1 MSQKKSLVIVESPAK
16 AKTISKILGSDFQ
29 VEASIG
35 HIRDLPGGSKEVPAE
50 FKSQPWASLGVNVEQ
65 DFEPLYIVPADK
77 KKHVNFLKS
86 ALKDA
91 KDLYLA
97 TDEDREGEAI
107 SWHLREVLK
116 PKVPV
121 HRMVFHEITREAI
134 QSALA
139 STREIDE
146 GLVKAQ
152 ETRRI
157 LDRLYG
163 YDVSPLLWKKVR
175 PGLSA
180 GRVQSVAVRLIVERE
195 RDRMAFRNA
204 TYFDLE
210 AHLRTGLGESFSAML
225 VSVASRRIPSGK
237 DFDASTGKL
246 KDPQLLQ
253 LDRAGAEALASRLE
267 NTPFVVTSIEVK
279 PYTERPKAPFTTST
293 LQQEANRKLGLTA
306 RDTMRIAQSLYEN
319 GYITYMR
326 TDSTTL
332 SKEAVAAARNLVRSQ
347 YGNEFL
353 YDSERSYATKVKNA
367 QEAHEAIRPA
377 GNTFRLPETL
387 RGELN
392 YDQFRLFDLIW
403 KRTVASQMADAR
415 KRRVVMSIQAADA
428 VFQATGTS
436 IEFEGFL
443 RAYVEG
449 SDDPA
454 AELAE
459 KERLLPTVQPEEKL
473 KLNKLDPLSHTTQP
487 PARFTEA
494 SLTQALEERGI
505 GRPSTYASI
514 IDTILRRDYVFKKGN
529 ALVPS
534 WTAFAVIRL
543 MEDHFS
549 SLVDYQ
555 FTAEMEDYLD
565 QISRNERE
573 NLSYLQEF
581 YFGDDVNEAEA
592 APGGIGLKPL
602 LEQKVAEIDPRSAC
616 SYPLKSYESEPEN
629 GTETSGTILLETDS
643 QNQVFVR
650 IGRYGPY
657 IERGEKRAS
666 IPEDMPPDELT
677 LEVALEL
684 LEKQERAEQPL
695 GFHPVSNKP
704 IFIKQGRFG
713 PYVQMGAAD
722 DEEKKNA
729 SLPKGVAAE
738 AMTIDLAVKL
748 LSLPR
753 NLGNHPDDGEP
764 IIATQ
769 GRFGPFLKHG
779 SDSRSIPAEYPLL
792 EITLEQALGIL
803 AQPKPTRGQGRGV
816 AAPPLKTLEVSPVTG
831 KAIEL
836 RDGRYGLYVTDGET
850 NASLPKDLSGDELTF
865 EQAVSL
871 LEARAAAGPSK
882 KKGKKGAAS
891 KGTAKS
897 GAAKKGASKKS
908 GSKKSGAK
916 KSSAQADED
925 VGSDDGDSDAELA
938 SAPTSKKSSVKKGA
952 TKKSA
957 TKKAATKKSAAKKST
972 AKKSTAKGTAALKS
986 SGDQDAEE

>member
-16 AKTISKILGSDFQ
+16 AKTIAKFLGSGFQ

-50 FKSQPWASLGVNVEQ
+50 YKSEPWASLGVNV
-65 DFEPLYIVPADK
+65 DNGFEPLYIVPPDK
-77 KKHVNFLKS
+77 KKHVSFLKS

-121 HRMVFHEITREAI
+121 HRMVFHEITKEAI
-134 QSALA
+134 QSALET
-139 STREIDE
+139 TRDIDE
-146 GLVKAQ
+146 GMVKAQ

-163 YDVSPLLWKKVR
+163 YDISPLLWKKVR

-195 RDRMAFRNA
+195 RERMAFHSA
-204 TYFDLE
+204 TYFDLDAVLE
-210 AHLRTGLGESFSAML
+210 TAARESFSATL
-225 VSVASRRIPSGK
+225 VSVGGRRIPSGK
-237 DFDASTGKL
+237 DFDPATGKL
-246 KDPQLLQ
+246 KESGMLL
-253 LDRAGAEALASRLE
+253 LDESSASALKERLSRAD
-267 NTPFVVTSIEVK
+267 FVVKNIEIK
-279 PYTERPKAPFTTST
+279 PYVERPKAPFTTST
-293 LQQEANRKLGLTA
+293 LQQEANRKLGMTA
-306 RDTMRIAQSLYEN
+306 KDAMRVAQSLYEN

-332 SKEAVAAARNLVRSQ
+332 SKEAVGAARELVRTQ
-347 YGNEFL
+347 YGPEFL
-353 YDSERSYATKVKNA
+353 YASERTYATKVKNA

-377 GNTFRLPETL
+377 GHPFQLPEAL

-403 KRTVASQMADAR
+403 KRTIASQMADAR
-415 KRRVVMSIQAADA
+415 KRRVVMTIEADDA
-428 VFQATGTS
+428 IFQATGTS

-459 KERLLPTVQPEEKL
+459 KEKLLPSANISDPLRLEKL
-473 KLNKLDPLSHTTQP
+473 LSLSHTTQP

-543 MEDHFS
+543 LEDHFA

-573 NLSYLQEF
+573 NLSYLHEF
-581 YFGDDVNEAEA
+581 YFGDDTSESIQ

-602 LEQKVAEIDPRSAC
+602 LEQKVIEIDPRIAC
-616 SYPLKSYESEPEN
+616 SYPLEIREAEDIPA
-629 GTETSGTILLETDS
+629 IC
-643 QNQVFVR
+643 VR

-657 IERGEKRAS
+657 VERGDKRAS
-666 IPEDMPPDELT
+666 IPDDMPPDELT
-677 LEVALEL
+677 LETAIAL
-684 LEKQERAEQPL
+684 LEKQERGEQPL
-695 GFHPVSNKP
+695 GFHPDNNKP
-704 IFIKQGRFG
+704 IFVKQGRFG

-729 SLPKGVAAE
+729 SLPKGVNAE
-738 AMTIDLAVKL
+738 NMTVELAVKL

-753 NLGNHPDDGEP
+753 TLGNHPDDSEP

-769 GRFGPFLKHG
+769 GRFGPFIKHG
-779 SDSRSIPAEYPLL
+779 GESRSLGPNHNLL
-792 EITLEQALGIL
+792 EITLEEALTIL
-803 AQPKPTRGQGRGV
+803 AQPKALRGRGRV
-816 AAPPLKTLEVSPVTG
+816 AAPPLKTFDPSPMNG
-831 KAIEL
+831 KPIEL

-850 NASLPKDLSGDELTF
+850 NASLPKDMSGDDLSL
-865 EQAVSL
+865 EQAISL
-871 LEARAAAGPSK
+871 LQARAAASPSK
-882 KKGKKGAAS
+882 KKSGRSAKKAT
-891 KGTAKS
+891 K
-897 GAAKKGASKKS
+897 KKGASTKTKK
-908 GSKKSGAK
+908 
-916 KSSAQADED
+916 
-925 VGSDDGDSDAELA
+925 VDAVDAA
-938 SAPTSKKSSVKKGA
+938 S
-952 TKKSA
+952 KSA
-957 TKKAATKKSAAKKST
+957 TKKVKAKGTKKAASSSKSKKASTKKSEPS
-972 AKKSTAKGTAALKS
+972 
-986 SGDQDAEE
+986 E

>member
-16 AKTISKILGSDFQ
+16 AKTISKFLGSGFQ

-35 HIRDLPGGSKEVPAE
+35 HIRDLPGGSKEMPAE
-50 FKSQPWASLGVNVEQ
+50 LKSQPWAYLGVNVDQ
-65 DFEPLYIVPADK
+65 DFEPVYIVPADK

-91 KDLYLA
+91 GALYLA

-107 SWHLREVLK
+107 SWHLQEVLK

-121 HRMVFHEITREAI
+121 RRMVFHEITKEAI
-134 QSALA
+134 EGALQA
-139 STREIDE
+139 TREIDQ

-180 GRVQSVAVRLIVERE
+180 GRVQSVAVRLIVQRERE
-195 RDRMAFRNA
+195 RMAFHSA

-210 AHLRTGLGESFSAML
+210 AHLNTNQGEAFSAGL
-225 VSVASRRIPSGK
+225 VSVAGRKVPTGK
-237 DFDASTGKL
+237 DFDSSTGKL
-246 KDPQLLQ
+246 KDPQLLL
-253 LDRAGAEALASRLE
+253 LDQAAAEALKKRLSGE
-267 NTPFVVTSIEVK
+267 VFTVAKVEIKPF
-279 PYTERPKAPFTTST
+279 TERPKAPFTTST

-306 RDTMRIAQSLYEN
+306 KDTMRIAQSLYEN

-332 SKEAVAAARNLVRSQ
+332 SKEAVAAARSLVRTQ
-347 YGNEFL
+347 YGPDFL
-353 YDSERSYATKVKNA
+353 YDTERSYATKVKNA

-377 GNTFRLPETL
+377 GNTFRLPEAL
-387 RGELN
+387 RDELN

-415 KRRVVMSIQAADA
+415 KLRVIMTIHAGDA

-459 KERLLPTVQPEEKL
+459 KEKLLPNVQSDEKL
-473 KLNKLDPLSHTTQP
+473 KLKQLDALSHTTQP
-487 PARFTEA
+487 PARYTEA

-534 WTAFAVIRL
+534 WTAFAVIQL
-543 MEDHFS
+543 MEDHFP

-555 FTAEMEDYLD
+555 FTADMEDYLD
-565 QISRNERE
+565 QISRNEKE
-573 NLSYLQEF
+573 NLTYLQEF
-581 YFGDDVNEAEA
+581 YFGDDVNEQEA

-602 LEQKVAEIDPRSAC
+602 ISQKVTEIDPRSAC
-616 SYPLKSYESEPEN
+616 SYSLEKS
-629 GTETSGTILLETDS
+629 DS
-643 QNQVFVR
+643 QQVDSGLDKVVVR

-657 IERGEKRAS
+657 IEQGERRAS

-677 LEVALEL
+677 LSMAIEL
-684 LEKQERAEQPL
+684 LDKHQKAEEPL
-695 GFHPVSNKP
+695 GYHPVSGKP
-704 IFIKQGRFG
+704 IYIKQGRFG
-713 PYVQMGAAD
+713 PYVQLGAND

-729 SLPKGVAAE
+729 SLPKGVSPE
-738 AMTIDLAVKL
+738 NVNLDLAVKL

-753 NLGNHPDDGEP
+753 ELGVHPVDGQVV
-764 IIATQ
+764 IATQ

-779 SDSRSIPAEYPLL
+779 DESRSIPATYSLL
-792 EITLEQALGIL
+792 EITLEQALEVL
-803 AQPKPTRGQGRGV
+803 AQPKALRGAGRGV
-816 AAPPLKTLEVSPVTG
+816 AAPPLKTFDPSPATG

-836 RDGRYGLYVTDGET
+836 RDGRYGLYVTDGQT
-850 NASLPKDLSGDELTF
+850 NASLPKDTSGEDLTF
-865 EQAVSL
+865 EQAVAL

-882 KKGKKGAAS
+882 KKGKAS
-891 KGTAKS
+891 KAPK
-897 GAAKKGASKKS
+897 AAKKATKATKATKSTKVSKTPK
-908 GSKKSGAK
+908 
-916 KSSAQADED
+916 
-925 VGSDDGDSDAELA
+925 
-938 SAPTSKKSSVKKGA
+938 A
-952 TKKSA
+952 TKKTA
-957 TKKAATKKSAAKKST
+957 KKAAKKK
-972 AKKSTAKGTAALKS
+972 
-986 SGDQDAEE
+986 Q

>member
-16 AKTISKILGSDFQ
+16 AKTISKFLGSGFQ

-35 HIRDLPGGSKEVPAE
+35 HIRDLPGGSKEMPAE
-50 FKSQPWASLGVNVEQ
+50 LKSQPWAYLGVNVDQ
-65 DFEPLYIVPADK
+65 DFEPVYIVPADK

-91 KDLYLA
+91 GALYLA

-107 SWHLREVLK
+107 SWHLQEVLK

-121 HRMVFHEITREAI
+121 RRMVFHEITKEAI
-134 QSALA
+134 EGALQA
-139 STREIDE
+139 TREIDQ

-180 GRVQSVAVRLIVERE
+180 GRVQSVAVRLIVQRERE
-195 RDRMAFRNA
+195 RMAFHSA

-210 AHLRTGLGESFSAML
+210 AHLNTNQGEAFSAGL
-225 VSVASRRIPSGK
+225 VSVAGRKVPTGK
-237 DFDASTGKL
+237 DFDSSTGKL
-246 KDPQLLQ
+246 KDPQLLL
-253 LDRAGAEALASRLE
+253 LDQAAAEALKKRLSSE
-267 NTPFVVTSIEVK
+267 VFTVAKVEIKPF
-279 PYTERPKAPFTTST
+279 TERPKAPFTTST

-306 RDTMRIAQSLYEN
+306 KDTMRIAQSLYEN

-332 SKEAVAAARNLVRSQ
+332 SKEAVAAARSLVRTQ
-347 YGNEFL
+347 YGPDFL
-353 YDSERSYATKVKNA
+353 YDTERSYATKVKNA

-377 GNTFRLPETL
+377 GNTFRLPEAL
-387 RGELN
+387 RDELN

-415 KRRVVMSIQAADA
+415 KLRVIMTIHAGDA

-459 KERLLPTVQPEEKL
+459 KEKLLPNVQSDEKL
-473 KLNKLDPLSHTTQP
+473 KLKQLDALSHTTQP
-487 PARFTEA
+487 PARYTEA

-534 WTAFAVIRL
+534 WTAFAVIQL
-543 MEDHFS
+543 MEDHFP

-555 FTAEMEDYLD
+555 FTADMEDYLD
-565 QISRNERE
+565 QISRNEKE
-573 NLSYLQEF
+573 NLTYLQEF
-581 YFGDDVNEAEA
+581 YFGDDVNEQEA

-602 LEQKVAEIDPRSAC
+602 ISQKVTEIDPRSAC
-616 SYPLKSYESEPEN
+616 SYSLEKS
-629 GTETSGTILLETDS
+629 DS
-643 QNQVFVR
+643 QQVDSGLDKVVVR

-657 IERGEKRAS
+657 IEQGERRAS

-677 LEVALEL
+677 LSMAIEL
-684 LEKQERAEQPL
+684 LDKHQKAEEPL
-695 GFHPVSNKP
+695 GYHPVSGKP
-704 IFIKQGRFG
+704 IYIKQGRFG
-713 PYVQMGAAD
+713 PYVQLGAND

-729 SLPKGVAAE
+729 SLPKGVSPE
-738 AMTIDLAVKL
+738 NVNLDLAVKL

-753 NLGNHPDDGEP
+753 ELGVHPVDGQVV
-764 IIATQ
+764 IATQ

-779 SDSRSIPAEYPLL
+779 DESRSIPATYSLL
-792 EITLEQALGIL
+792 EITLEQALEVL
-803 AQPKPTRGQGRGV
+803 AQPKALRGAGRGV
-816 AAPPLKTLEVSPVTG
+816 AAPPLKTFDPSPATG

-836 RDGRYGLYVTDGET
+836 RDGRYGLYVTDGQT
-850 NASLPKDLSGDELTF
+850 NASLPKDTSGEDLTF
-865 EQAVSL
+865 EQAVAL

-882 KKGKKGAAS
+882 KKGKAS
-891 KGTAKS
+891 KAPK
-897 GAAKKGASKKS
+897 AAKKATKATKSTKVSKTPK
-908 GSKKSGAK
+908 
-916 KSSAQADED
+916 
-925 VGSDDGDSDAELA
+925 
-938 SAPTSKKSSVKKGA
+938 A
-952 TKKSA
+952 TKKTA
-957 TKKAATKKSAAKKST
+957 KKAAKKK
-972 AKKSTAKGTAALKS
+972 
-986 SGDQDAEE
+986 Q

>member
-1 MSQKKSLVIVESPAK
+1 MSEKKSLVIVESPAK
-16 AKTISKILGSDFQ
+16 AKTISKYLGNRFQ

-50 FKSQPWASLGVNVEQ
+50 YKSEPWASLGVNVEAG
-65 DFEPLYIVPADK
+65 FEPLYVIPADK
-77 KKHVNFLKS
+77 KKHVSFLKS

-121 HRMVFHEITREAI
+121 HRMVFHEITKEAI
-134 QSALA
+134 QGALQ
-139 STREIDE
+139 STRQIDE

-163 YDVSPLLWKKVR
+163 YDLSPLLWKKVR

-195 RDRMAFRNA
+195 RERMAFHSA
-204 TYFDLE
+204 TYFDLD
-210 AHLRTGLGESFSAML
+210 AHLTTRSGEPFTASL
-225 VSVASRRIPSGK
+225 VSLGGRRIPSGK
-237 DFDASTGKL
+237 DFDPATGKL
-246 KDPQLLQ
+246 KDPSLLL
-253 LDRAGAEALASRLE
+253 LDESSAIPLRDRLRR
-267 NTPFVVTSIEVK
+267 TPFVVKNIEIK

-293 LQQEANRKLGLTA
+293 LQQEANRKLGMTA
-306 RDTMRIAQSLYEN
+306 RDAMRVAQSLYEN

-332 SKEAVAAARNLVRSQ
+332 SKEAVGAARELVRSQ
-347 YGNEFL
+347 YGPEFL
-353 YDSERSYATKVKNA
+353 YASERTYATKVKNA

-377 GNTFRLPETL
+377 GHPFQLPEAL
-387 RGELN
+387 RRELN

-403 KRTVASQMADAR
+403 KRTIASQMADAR
-415 KRRVVMSIQAADA
+415 KQRVVMTIEAGDA
-428 VFQATGTS
+428 IFQATGTS

-459 KERLLPTVQPEEKL
+459 KERLLPPVQINETLDLKKL
-473 KLNKLDPLSHTTQP
+473 LELSHTTQP

-505 GRPSTYASI
+505 GRPSTYAAI

-543 MEDHFS
+543 MEDHFA

-573 NLSYLQEF
+573 NLDYLQDF
-581 YFGDDVNEAEA
+581 YFGEASQDQSV

-602 LEQKVAEIDPRSAC
+602 LEQKVAEIDPRIAC
-616 SYPLKSYESEPEN
+616 SYPLHTTESSDVSVDEPP
-629 GTETSGTILLETDS
+629 
-643 QNQVFVR
+643 VVVR

-657 IERGEKRAS
+657 IERGDKRAS
-666 IPEDMPPDELT
+666 IPDDMPPDELT
-677 LEVALEL
+677 LRVALDL
-684 LEKQERAEQPL
+684 LEKQERGEQPL
-695 GFHPVSNKP
+695 GFHPALHKP
-704 IFIKQGRFG
+704 IFVKQGRFG
-713 PYVQMGAAD
+713 PYVQMGTAD

-729 SLPKGVAAE
+729 SLPKGVSAE
-738 AMTIDLAVKL
+738 NVTIDLAVKL

-753 NLGNHPDDGEP
+753 NLGNHPEDGEP
-764 IIATQ
+764 VIATQ
-769 GRFGPFLKHG
+769 GRFGPFIKHG
-779 SDSRSIPAEYPLL
+779 SDSRSLAPGQDLL
-792 EITLEQALGIL
+792 EITLEEALAIL
-803 AQPKPTRGQGRGV
+803 AQPKAIRGKGRGV
-816 AAPPLKTLEVSPVTG
+816 APPPLKTMDASPVTG
-831 KAIEL
+831 KPIEL

-850 NASLPKDLSGDELTF
+850 NASLPKDMQGDDLSF

-871 LEARAAAGPSK
+871 LEARAAAGPTK
-882 KKGKKGAAS
+882 KKGARGKKAPAKGA
-891 KGTAKS
+891 KKTAKK
-897 GAAKKGASKKS
+897 AARSDAPPAAPKKKASKKP
-908 GSKKSGAK
+908 AK
-916 KSSAQADED
+916 KSSAKKTNN
-925 VGSDDGDSDAELA
+925 DS
-938 SAPTSKKSSVKKGA
+938 T
-952 TKKSA
+952 
-957 TKKAATKKSAAKKST
+957 
-972 AKKSTAKGTAALKS
+972 
-986 SGDQDAEE
+986 

>member
-16 AKTISKILGSDFQ
+16 AKTISKFLGSGFQ

-35 HIRDLPGGSKEVPAE
+35 HIRDLPGGSKEMPAE
-50 FKSQPWASLGVNVEQ
+50 LKSQPWAYLGVNVDQ
-65 DFEPLYIVPADK
+65 DFEPVYIVPADK

-91 KDLYLA
+91 GALYLA

-107 SWHLREVLK
+107 SWHLQEVLK

-121 HRMVFHEITREAI
+121 RRMVFHEITKEAI
-134 QSALA
+134 EGALQA
-139 STREIDE
+139 TREIDQ

-180 GRVQSVAVRLIVERE
+180 GRVQSVAVRLIVQRERE
-195 RDRMAFRNA
+195 RMAFHSA

-210 AHLRTGLGESFSAML
+210 AHLNTDQGEAFSAGL
-225 VSVASRRIPSGK
+225 VSVAGRKVPTGK
-237 DFDASTGKL
+237 DFDSSTGKL
-246 KDPQLLQ
+246 KDPQLLL
-253 LDRAGAEALASRLE
+253 LDQAAAEALKKRLSGE
-267 NTPFVVTSIEVK
+267 VFTVAKVEIKPF
-279 PYTERPKAPFTTST
+279 TERPKAPFTTST

-306 RDTMRIAQSLYEN
+306 KDTMRIAQSLYEN

-332 SKEAVAAARNLVRSQ
+332 SKEAVAAARSLVRTQ
-347 YGNEFL
+347 YGPDFL
-353 YDSERSYATKVKNA
+353 YDTERSYATKVKNA

-377 GNTFRLPETL
+377 GNTFRLPEAL
-387 RGELN
+387 RDELN

-415 KRRVVMSIQAADA
+415 KLRVIMTIHAGDA

-459 KERLLPTVQPEEKL
+459 KEKLLPNVQSDEKL
-473 KLNKLDPLSHTTQP
+473 KLKQLDALSHTTQP
-487 PARFTEA
+487 PARYTEA

-534 WTAFAVIRL
+534 WTAFAVIQL
-543 MEDHFS
+543 MEDHFP

-555 FTAEMEDYLD
+555 FTADMEDYLD
-565 QISRNERE
+565 QISRNEKE
-573 NLSYLQEF
+573 NLTYLQEF
-581 YFGDDVNEAEA
+581 YFGDDVNEQEA

-602 LEQKVAEIDPRSAC
+602 ISQKVTEIDPRNAC
-616 SYPLKSYESEPEN
+616 SYSLERFDSEQVV
-629 GTETSGTILLETDS
+629 SGQDK
-643 QNQVFVR
+643 VVVR

-657 IERGEKRAS
+657 IEQGERRAS

-677 LEVALEL
+677 LSMAIEL
-684 LEKQERAEQPL
+684 LDKNQKAEEPL
-695 GFHPVSNKP
+695 GHHPVSGKP
-704 IFIKQGRFG
+704 IYIKQGRFG
-713 PYVQMGAAD
+713 PYVQLGAND

-729 SLPKGVAAE
+729 SLPKGVSPE
-738 AMTIDLAVKL
+738 NVNLDLAVKL

-753 NLGNHPDDGEP
+753 ELGVHPVDGQVV
-764 IIATQ
+764 IATQ

-779 SDSRSIPAEYPLL
+779 DESRSIPATYSLL
-792 EITLEQALGIL
+792 EITLEQALEVL
-803 AQPKPTRGQGRGV
+803 AQPKALRGAGRGV
-816 AAPPLKTLEVSPVTG
+816 AAPPLKTFDPSPATG

-836 RDGRYGLYVTDGET
+836 RDGRYGLYVTDGQT
-850 NASLPKDLSGDELTF
+850 NASLPKDTSGEDLTF
-865 EQAVSL
+865 EQAVAL

-882 KKGKKGAAS
+882 KKGKAS
-891 KGTAKS
+891 KAPK
-897 GAAKKGASKKS
+897 AAKKATKATKSTKVSKTPK
-908 GSKKSGAK
+908 
-916 KSSAQADED
+916 
-925 VGSDDGDSDAELA
+925 
-938 SAPTSKKSSVKKGA
+938 A
-952 TKKSA
+952 TKKTA
-957 TKKAATKKSAAKKST
+957 KKAAKKK
-972 AKKSTAKGTAALKS
+972 
-986 SGDQDAEE
+986 Q

>member
-1 MSQKKSLVIVESPAK
+1 MADLPITTSFGPAGTIGPAGRLVHPILLRMPMSEKKSLVIVESPAK
-16 AKTISKILGSDFQ
+16 AKTISKYLGSRFQ

-50 FKSQPWASLGVNVEQ
+50 YKSEPWASLGVNV
-65 DFEPLYIVPADK
+65 DAGFEPLYIVPADK
-77 KKHVNFLKS
+77 KKHVSFLKS

-121 HRMVFHEITREAI
+121 HRMVFHEITKEAI
-134 QSALA
+134 QEALK
-139 STREIDE
+139 STRQIDE

-195 RDRMAFRNA
+195 RERMAFHSA

-210 AHLRTGLGESFSAML
+210 AHLKTQAGESFSAML
-225 VSVASRRIPSGK
+225 VSVAGRRIPSGK
-237 DFDASTGKL
+237 DFDPATGKL
-246 KDPQLLQ
+246 KDPSLL
-253 LDRAGAEALASRLE
+253 LLNEGAAASLRDRLRS
-267 NTPFVVTSIEVK
+267 TPFVVKNIEIK

-293 LQQEANRKLGLTA
+293 LQQEANRKLGMTA
-306 RDTMRIAQSLYEN
+306 RDAMRVAQSLYEN

-332 SKEAVAAARNLVRSQ
+332 SKEAVNAARELVRSQ
-347 YGNEFL
+347 YGPEFL
-353 YDSERSYATKVKNA
+353 YASERTYATKVKNA

-377 GNTFRLPETL
+377 GHPFQLPEAL
-387 RGELN
+387 RRELN

-403 KRTVASQMADAR
+403 KRTIASQMADAR
-415 KRRVVMSIQAADA
+415 KQRVVMTIEAGDA

-459 KERLLPTVQPEEKL
+459 KERLLPAVKIHEGLDLKKL
-473 KLNKLDPLSHTTQP
+473 ESLSHTTQP

-505 GRPSTYASI
+505 GRPSTYAAI

-543 MEDHFS
+543 MEDHFA

-573 NLSYLQEF
+573 NLDYLQDF
-581 YFGDDVNEAEA
+581 YFGEASTTNSA
-592 APGGIGLKPL
+592 APGGIGLRPL
-602 LEQKVAEIDPRSAC
+602 LEQKVAEIDPRIAC
-616 SYPLKSYESEPEN
+616 SYPLHDEASELAP
-629 GTETSGTILLETDS
+629 GSPP
-643 QNQVFVR
+643 VVVR

-657 IERGEKRAS
+657 VERGEKRAS
-666 IPEDMPPDELT
+666 IPDDMPPDELT
-677 LEVALEL
+677 LAVAIEL
-684 LEKQERAEQPL
+684 LEKQERGEQPL
-695 GFHPVSNKP
+695 GYHPDLNKP
-704 IFIKQGRFG
+704 IYIKQGRFG

-722 DEEKKNA
+722 DEDKKNA
-729 SLPKGVAAE
+729 SLPKGVDVE
-738 AMTIDLAVKL
+738 NVTLDLAVKL

-753 NLGNHPDDGEP
+753 TLGNHPDDGEP
-764 IIATQ
+764 VIATQ
-769 GRFGPFLKHG
+769 GRFGPFIKYG
-779 SDSRSIPAEYPLL
+779 SESRSLGPGQDLL
-792 EITLEQALGIL
+792 EITLEEALALL
-803 AQPKPTRGQGRGV
+803 AQPKAARGRGRGV
-816 AAPPLKTLEVSPVTG
+816 AAPPIKSFDPSPVTG
-831 KAIEL
+831 KPIEL

-850 NASLPKDLSGDELTF
+850 NASLPKDMNADDLGFD
-865 EQAVSL
+865 QAVSL

-882 KKGKKGAAS
+882 KKGAR
-891 KGTAKS
+891 
-897 GAAKKGASKKS
+897 
-908 GSKKSGAK
+908 GAK
-916 KSSAQADED
+916 KSGTPSAKPKA
-925 VGSDDGDSDAELA
+925 AKKA
-938 SAPTSKKSSVKKGA
+938 SKKTTSKKS
-952 TKKSA
+952 TKKS
-957 TKKAATKKSAAKKST
+957 SAKKSGNP
-972 AKKSTAKGTAALKS
+972 S
-986 SGDQDAEE
+986 D

>member
-1 MSQKKSLVIVESPAK
+1 MSEKKSLVIVESPAK
-16 AKTISKILGSDFQ
+16 AKTISKYLGSAFQ

-35 HIRDLPGGSKEVPAE
+35 HIRDLPGGAKEVPAE
-50 FKSQPWASLGVNVEQ
+50 YKSESWASLGVNV
-65 DFEPLYIVPADK
+65 DAGFEPLYVVPSDK
-77 KKHVNFLKS
+77 KKHITFLKS

-107 SWHLREVLK
+107 SWHLKEVLK

-121 HRMVFHEITREAI
+121 HRMVFHEITKEAI
-134 QSALA
+134 QNALK
-139 STREIDE
+139 STRNIDE

-195 RDRMAFRNA
+195 RERMAFHSA
-204 TYFDLE
+204 TYFDLDVLLE
-210 AHLRTGLGESFSAML
+210 TQGKERFTATL
-225 VSVASRRIPSGK
+225 VSVGNRRIPSGK
-237 DFDASTGKL
+237 DFDAATGKL
-246 KDPQLLQ
+246 KEPQLL
-253 LDRAGAEALASRLE
+253 LLTESDASALKNRLE
-267 NTPFVVTSIEVK
+267 RSQFSVANVEVK
-279 PYTERPKAPFTTST
+279 PYVERPKAPFTTST
-293 LQQEANRKLGLTA
+293 LQQESNRKLGLTA
-306 RDTMRIAQSLYEN
+306 KDTMRIAQSLYEN

-332 SKEAVAAARNLVRSQ
+332 SKEAIRAARDLVRSQ
-347 YGNEFL
+347 YGENFL
-353 YDSERSYATKVKNA
+353 YPSERTYATKVKNA

-377 GNTFRLPETL
+377 GHPFQLPEKL
-387 RGELN
+387 RSELS
-392 YDQFRLFDLIW
+392 YDQFRLFELIW
-403 KRTVASQMADAR
+403 KRTIASQMADAR
-415 KRRVVMSIQAADA
+415 KRRVVVTIEAEDA

-459 KERLLPTVQPEEKL
+459 KEKLLPSMLPKDRLQPREL
-473 KLNKLDPLSHTTQP
+473 QVASHTTQP

-494 SLTQALEERGI
+494 SLTGALEERGI

-514 IDTILRRDYVFKKGN
+514 IETILRRDYVFKKGN

-543 MEDHFS
+543 MEEHFS

-573 NLSYLQEF
+573 NLAYLQEF
-581 YFGDDVNEAEA
+581 YFGNDNIAENL
-592 APGGIGLKPL
+592 APGGVGLKPL

-616 SYPLKSYESEPEN
+616 SYPIHGDQSAEA
-629 GTETSGTILLETDS
+629 
-643 QNQVFVR
+643 VVVR
-650 IGRYGPY
+650 VGRYGPY
-657 IERGEKRAS
+657 IERGDQRAS
-666 IPEDMPPDELT
+666 LPDDMAPDELT
-677 LEVALEL
+677 I
-684 LEKQERAEQPL
+684 ERAEELLAKQQLSEEPL
-695 GFHPVSNKP
+695 GFHPETNKP
-704 IFIKQGRFG
+704 IYIKQGRFG
-713 PYVQMGAAD
+713 PYVQMGAPD

-729 SLPKGVAAE
+729 SLLKGMSVE
-738 AMTIDLAVKL
+738 SIDLPTALKL

-753 NLGNHPDDGEP
+753 HLGNHPSDGEP
-764 IIATQ
+764 VIATQ

-779 SDSRSIPAEYPLL
+779 SESRSIPAGISLL
-792 EITLEQALGIL
+792 EVTLDEAIAIL
-803 AQPKPTRGQGRGV
+803 AQPKAAGRGRGV
-816 AAPPLKTLEVSPVTG
+816 AAPPLKTFEDSPVTG
-831 KAIEL
+831 KKVEL

-850 NASLPKDLSGDELTF
+850 NASLPKDANGDSLTL
-865 EQAVSL
+865 EQALEL
-871 LEARAAAGPSK
+871 LAARAAAGGSK
-882 KKGKKGAAS
+882 KKKTVKK
-891 KGTAKS
+891 
-897 GAAKKGASKKS
+897 AAKKK
-908 GSKKSGAK
+908 
-916 KSSAQADED
+916 
-925 VGSDDGDSDAELA
+925 
-938 SAPTSKKSSVKKGA
+938 A
-952 TKKSA
+952 TKKKTTTTKPKASKVA
-957 TKKAATKKSAAKKST
+957 KKKAAKK
-972 AKKSTAKGTAALKS
+972 
-986 SGDQDAEE
+986 DVP

>member
-1 MSQKKSLVIVESPAK
+1 MSGQKSLVIVESPAK
-16 AKTISKILGSDFQ
+16 AKTISKYLGSAFQ

-35 HIRDLPGGSKEVPAE
+35 HIRDLPGGAKEVPAE
-50 FKSQPWASLGVNVEQ
+50 FKSESWASLGVNV
-65 DFEPLYIVPADK
+65 DAGFEPLYVVPSDK
-77 KKHVNFLKS
+77 KKHISHLKS

-91 KDLYLA
+91 SALYLA

-107 SWHLREVLK
+107 SWHLKEVLK

-121 HRMVFHEITREAI
+121 HRMVFHEITKEAI
-134 QSALA
+134 QNALQ
-139 STREIDE
+139 STRTIDE

-195 RDRMAFRNA
+195 RERMAFHSA

-210 AHLRTGLGESFSAML
+210 ANLQTRSQERFSASL
-225 VSVASRRIPSGK
+225 VSVAKRKIPSGK
-237 DFDASTGKL
+237 DFDAATGKI
-246 KDPQLLQ
+246 KDPQMLL
-253 LDRAGAEALASRLE
+253 LDEKEAEALRNRLLGAE
-267 NTPFVVTSIEVK
+267 FKVLNVEVK

-293 LQQEANRKLGLTA
+293 MQQEANRKLGFTA
-306 RDTMRIAQSLYEN
+306 KDTMRLAQSLYEN

-332 SKEAVAAARNLVRSQ
+332 SKEAVNAARDLVRSQ
-347 YGNEFL
+347 YGENFL
-353 YDSERSYATKVKNA
+353 YPSERTYATKVKNA

-377 GNTFRLPETL
+377 GHPFQLPEAL
-387 RGELN
+387 RRELS
-392 YDQFRLFDLIW
+392 YDQFRLFELIW
-403 KRTVASQMADAR
+403 KRTIASQMADAR
-415 KRRVVMSIQAADA
+415 KKRVVVTIAADDA
-428 VFQATGTS
+428 IFHATGTS

-459 KERLLPTVQPEEKL
+459 REKLLPDMRPEDLL
-473 KLNKLDPLSHTTQP
+473 KILGLDSLSHTTQP

-543 MEDHFS
+543 MEEHFS

-573 NLSYLQEF
+573 NLAYLQEF
-581 YFGDDVNEAEA
+581 YFGNDQLQENF

-602 LEQKVAEIDPRSAC
+602 LEQKVAEIDPRTAC
-616 SYPLKSYESEPEN
+616 SYPLVSDLSEANP
-629 GTETSGTILLETDS
+629 I
-643 QNQVFVR
+643 VVR
-650 IGRYGPY
+650 VGRYGPY
-657 IERGEKRAS
+657 IERGDQRAS
-666 IPEDMPPDELT
+666 LPDDMAPDELT
-677 LEVALEL
+677 LSKAEEL
-684 LEKQERAEQPL
+684 LAKQQQSEEPL
-695 GFHPVSNKP
+695 GIHPETQKP
-704 IFIKQGRFG
+704 IFVKQGRFG

-729 SLPKGVAAE
+729 SLLRG
-738 AMTIDLAVKL
+738 MTVESLDLATAVKL

-753 NLGNHPDDGEP
+753 DLGPHPEDGEP
-764 IIATQ
+764 VIATQ

-779 SDSRSIPAEYPLL
+779 SDSRSLPAGSNLL
-792 EITLEQALGIL
+792 EITLEEALAIL
-803 AQPKPTRGQGRGV
+803 AQPKALGRGRGV
-816 AAPPLKTLEVSPVTG
+816 AAPPLKQFDESPTTG
-831 KAIEL
+831 KKIEL

-850 NASLPKDLSGDELTF
+850 NASLPKDQSGDDLTF
-865 EQAVSL
+865 EQAVEL
-871 LEARAAAGPSK
+871 LAARAAAGGSK
-882 KKGKKGAAS
+882 KKKTSKK
-891 KGTAKS
+891 
-897 GAAKKGASKKS
+897 AAKK
-908 GSKKSGAK
+908 
-916 KSSAQADED
+916 
-925 VGSDDGDSDAELA
+925 
-938 SAPTSKKSSVKKGA
+938 T
-952 TKKSA
+952 
-957 TKKAATKKSAAKKST
+957 TKKATSAKGTKAAKKKT
-972 AKKSTAKGTAALKS
+972 AKKSKATKKKAASKEPS
-986 SGDQDAEE
+986 DE

>member
-1 MSQKKSLVIVESPAK
+1 KF
-16 AKTISKILGSDFQ
+16 LGSGFQ

-35 HIRDLPGGSKEVPAE
+35 HIRDLPGGSKEMPAE
-50 FKSQPWASLGVNVEQ
+50 LKSQPWAYLGVNVDQ
-65 DFEPLYIVPADK
+65 DFEPVYIVPADK

-91 KDLYLA
+91 GALYLA

-107 SWHLREVLK
+107 SWHLQEVLK

-121 HRMVFHEITREAI
+121 RRMVFHEITKEAI
-134 QSALA
+134 EGALQA
-139 STREIDE
+139 TREIDQ

-180 GRVQSVAVRLIVERE
+180 GRVQSVAVRLIVQRERE
-195 RDRMAFRNA
+195 RMAFHSA

-210 AHLRTGLGESFSAML
+210 AHLNTNQGEAFSAGL
-225 VSVASRRIPSGK
+225 VSVAGRKVPTGK
-237 DFDASTGKL
+237 DFDSSTGKL
-246 KDPQLLQ
+246 KDPQLLL
-253 LDRAGAEALASRLE
+253 LDQAAAEALKKRLSGE
-267 NTPFVVTSIEVK
+267 VFTVAKVEIKPF
-279 PYTERPKAPFTTST
+279 TERPKAPFTTST

-306 RDTMRIAQSLYEN
+306 KDTMRIAQSLYEN

-332 SKEAVAAARNLVRSQ
+332 SKEAVAAARSLVRTQ
-347 YGNEFL
+347 YGPDFL
-353 YDSERSYATKVKNA
+353 YDTERSYATKVKNA

-377 GNTFRLPETL
+377 GNTFRLPEAL
-387 RGELN
+387 RDELN

-415 KRRVVMSIQAADA
+415 KLRVIMTIHAGDA

-459 KERLLPTVQPEEKL
+459 KEKLLPNVQSDEKL
-473 KLNKLDPLSHTTQP
+473 KLKQLDALSHTTQP
-487 PARFTEA
+487 PARYTEA

-534 WTAFAVIRL
+534 WTAFAVIQL
-543 MEDHFS
+543 MEDHFP

-555 FTAEMEDYLD
+555 FTADMEDYLD
-565 QISRNERE
+565 QISRNEKE
-573 NLSYLQEF
+573 NLTYLQEF
-581 YFGDDVNEAEA
+581 YFGDDVNEQEA

-602 LEQKVAEIDPRSAC
+602 ISQKVTEIDPRSAC
-616 SYPLKSYESEPEN
+616 SYSLEKS
-629 GTETSGTILLETDS
+629 DS
-643 QNQVFVR
+643 QQVDSGLDKVVVR

-657 IERGEKRAS
+657 IEQGERRAS

-677 LEVALEL
+677 LSMAIEL
-684 LEKQERAEQPL
+684 LDKHQKAEEPL
-695 GFHPVSNKP
+695 GYHPVSGKP
-704 IFIKQGRFG
+704 IYIKQGRFG
-713 PYVQMGAAD
+713 PYVQLGAND

-729 SLPKGVAAE
+729 SLPKGVSPE
-738 AMTIDLAVKL
+738 NVNLDLAVKL

-753 NLGNHPDDGEP
+753 ELGVHPVDGQVV
-764 IIATQ
+764 IATQ

-779 SDSRSIPAEYPLL
+779 DESRSIPATYSLL
-792 EITLEQALGIL
+792 EITLEQALEVL
-803 AQPKPTRGQGRGV
+803 AQPKALRGAGRGV
-816 AAPPLKTLEVSPVTG
+816 AAPPLKTFDPSPATG

-836 RDGRYGLYVTDGET
+836 RDGRYGLYVTDGQT
-850 NASLPKDLSGDELTF
+850 NASLPKDTSGEDLTF
-865 EQAVSL
+865 EQAVAL

-882 KKGKKGAAS
+882 KKGKAS
-891 KGTAKS
+891 KAPK
-897 GAAKKGASKKS
+897 AAKKATKATKSTKVSKTPK
-908 GSKKSGAK
+908 
-916 KSSAQADED
+916 
-925 VGSDDGDSDAELA
+925 
-938 SAPTSKKSSVKKGA
+938 A
-952 TKKSA
+952 TKKTA
-957 TKKAATKKSAAKKST
+957 KKAAKKK
-972 AKKSTAKGTAALKS
+972 
-986 SGDQDAEE
+986 Q

>member
-1 MSQKKSLVIVESPAK
+1 MSEKKSLVIVESPAK
-16 AKTISKILGSDFQ
+16 AKTIAKYLGSGFQ

-35 HIRDLPGGSKEVPAE
+35 HIRDLPGGAKEVPAE
-50 FKSQPWASLGVNVEQ
+50 YKSESWSSLGVNV
-65 DFEPLYIVPADK
+65 DDGFAPLYVVPSDK
-77 KKHVNFLKS
+77 KKHISFLKT

-121 HRMVFHEITREAI
+121 HRMVFHEITKEAI
-134 QSALA
+134 QSALKT
-139 STREIDE
+139 TRSIDE

-163 YDVSPLLWKKVR
+163 YDVSPILWKKVR

-195 RDRMAFRNA
+195 RERMAFHSA
-204 TYFDLE
+204 TYFDLDALLE
-210 AHLRTGLGESFSAML
+210 TSSKERFTASLT
-225 VSVASRRIPSGK
+225 SVANRRIPAGK
-237 DFDASTGKL
+237 DFDAATGKIKDSQFLVLDQAAAETL
-246 KDPQLLQ
+246 KA
-253 LDRAGAEALASRLE
+253 RLAKAD
-267 NTPFVVTSIEVK
+267 FKVTSVEVK

-293 LQQEANRKLGLTA
+293 LQQESNRKLGLTA

-332 SKEAVAAARNLVRSQ
+332 SKEAINAARQLVRSQ
-347 YGNEFL
+347 YGENFL
-353 YDSERSYATKVKNA
+353 YPTERTYATKVKNA

-377 GNTFRLPETL
+377 GHPFQLPEAI
-387 RGELN
+387 RGELS

-403 KRTVASQMADAR
+403 KRTIASQMADAR
-415 KRRVVMSIQAADA
+415 KRRVVVTIEADDA

-459 KERLLPTVQPEEKL
+459 KEKLLPDMKAKDP
-473 KLNKLDPLSHTTQP
+473 LNAKSIDALSHTTQP

-494 SLTQALEERGI
+494 SLTQGLEERGI
-505 GRPSTYASI
+505 GRPSTYAAI

-543 MEDHFS
+543 LEEHFA

-565 QISRNERE
+565 QISRNERG
-573 NLSYLQEF
+573 NLAYLQEF
-581 YFGDDVNEAEA
+581 YFGIDGIEESL
-592 APGGIGLKPL
+592 APGGVGLKPL
-602 LEQKVAEIDPRSAC
+602 LEQKVAEIDPRTAC
-616 SYPLKSYESEPEN
+616 SYPL
-629 GTETSGTILLETDS
+629 SGNPIDTAPII
-643 QNQVFVR
+643 VR
-650 IGRYGPY
+650 VGRYGPF
-657 IERGEKRAS
+657 IERAEQRAS
-666 IPEDMPPDELT
+666 LPEDLAPDELT
-677 LEVALEL
+677 FQYAQEL
-684 LEKQERAEQPL
+684 LAKQQISEEPL
-695 GFHPVSNKP
+695 GMHPESLKP
-704 IFIKQGRFG
+704 IYIKQGRFG
-713 PYVQMGAAD
+713 PYVQLGAPD

-729 SLPKGVAAE
+729 SLLKGMSVE
-738 AMTIDLAVKL
+738 TLDLETAVKL

-753 NLGNHPDDGEP
+753 DLGKHPTDGEP
-764 IIATQ
+764 VVATQ
-769 GRFGPFLKHG
+769 GRFGPYLKHG
-779 SDSRSIPAEYPLL
+779 SDSRSLPAGVGLL
-792 EITLEQALGIL
+792 EITLEQALEIL
-803 AQPKPTRGQGRGV
+803 AQPKAAGRGRG
-816 AAPPLKTLEVSPVTG
+816 AATPALKTMDESPVTG
-831 KAIEL
+831 KKIEL

-850 NASLPKDLSGDELTF
+850 NASLPKDANGDELTF
-865 EQAVSL
+865 AQALDL
-871 LEARAAAGPSK
+871 LAARAAAGGSK
-882 KKGKKGAAS
+882 KKKTSKKKIAKKVT
-891 KGTAKS
+891 KGTK
-897 GAAKKGASKKS
+897 AKKKNADNGDEDEVASPKKSVKKKATKAIKASKK
-908 GSKKSGAK
+908 
-916 KSSAQADED
+916 
-925 VGSDDGDSDAELA
+925 
-938 SAPTSKKSSVKKGA
+938 T
-952 TKKSA
+952 TKKK
-957 TKKAATKKSAAKKST
+957 TTN
-972 AKKSTAKGTAALKS
+972 
-986 SGDQDAEE
+986 EETE